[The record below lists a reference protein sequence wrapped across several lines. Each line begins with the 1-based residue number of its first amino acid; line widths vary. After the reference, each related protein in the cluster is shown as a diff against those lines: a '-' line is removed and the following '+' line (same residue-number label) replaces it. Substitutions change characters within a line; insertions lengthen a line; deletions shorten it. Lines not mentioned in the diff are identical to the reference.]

1 MRRDSPRYG
10 SFPKRRK
17 SRERPWNRASPAF
30 GKLWEHAGK
39 CRVDLQKKGVHIVLA
54 SGRPEY
60 GIWPIAKELELE
72 KYGGYILAF
81 NGGKIVECSTK
92 KTIFERTIEYSYVQE
107 IYEQVKDKKVALLT
121 YENDSLITETP
132 KDFYVEKESF
142 INKMKIK
149 GVEDFIQYISFP
161 ITKCLITGDG
171 TYLERLEKKLQ
182 EYFKDELSIYR
193 SEPFFLEIMPPLI
206 DKAKSLEKLLR
217 YLDCSRKEMVA
228 CGDGLND
235 LTMIEYAGIGVAMD
249 NAQPV
254 LKEKSDFVTLSND
267 QDGVAEAV
275 KHFWKE
281 IA

>member
-1 MRRDSPRYG
+1 M
-10 SFPKRRK
+10 
-17 SRERPWNRASPAF
+17 
-30 GKLWEHAGK
+30 
-39 CRVDLQKKGVHIVLA
+39 
-54 SGRPEY
+54 
-60 GIWPIAKELELE
+60 
-72 KYGGYILAF
+72 
-81 NGGKIVECSTK
+81 
-92 KTIFERTIEYSYVQE
+92 YSYVQE

>member
-1 MRRDSPRYG
+1 M
-10 SFPKRRK
+10 
-17 SRERPWNRASPAF
+17 
-30 GKLWEHAGK
+30 
-39 CRVDLQKKGVHIVLA
+39 
-54 SGRPEY
+54 
-60 GIWPIAKELELE
+60 
-72 KYGGYILAF
+72 
-81 NGGKIVECSTK
+81 
-92 KTIFERTIEYSYVQE
+92 
-107 IYEQVKDKKVALLT
+107 
-121 YENDSLITETP
+121 ITETP

-217 YLDCSRKEMVA
+217 YLDYSRKEMVA